1 MASLELV
8 CDYIRE
14 HFCSD
19 ILSHAL
25 ELEYRNFKLK
35 ADDKKYRLFLIN
47 KHKKF
52 LRLYNIDCLPQSLD
66 SNPGN
71 LFNKLKFS
79 LSESTHS
86 QNDLWNKL
94 TDQLTF
100 FTTFDQIDQFFVATK
115 IKCFL

>member
-1 MASLELV
+1 MLYAPKDFPLINTIALLLDSFKEQASTLIERFRSKNSVLYKMASLELV

-19 ILSHAL
+19 ILSQAL
-25 ELEYRNFKLK
+25 ELKYRNFKLK

-52 LRLYNIDCLPQSLD
+52 LRLYNIDCLPQSTD

-71 LFNKLKFS
+71 LFNKFKFS
-79 LSESTHS
+79 
-86 QNDLWNKL
+86 
-94 TDQLTF
+94 
-100 FTTFDQIDQFFVATK
+100 
-115 IKCFL
+115 